1 LPAFKHAD
9 FSDRASSAA
18 KAKQALIEKFRAR
31 PGPEDPAV
39 QAKIAERLAV
49 AAARE
54 LREQE
59 RKLAREAEA
68 VRKAAE
74 ELERQAE
81 VARRAVEKTEEEK
94 ARKADLLAIEADR
107 KAARDARYAARKAR
121 KR

>member
-1 LPAFKHAD
+1 MPAFKHAD

-39 QAKIAERLAV
+39 QAKVAERLAV

-54 LREQE
+54 QREQE
-59 RKLAREAEA
+59 RKLAREAETA
-68 VRKAAE
+68 RKAAE
-74 ELERQAE
+74 ELERLAE
-81 VARRAVEKTEEEK
+81 VARRAAEKTEEEK
-94 ARKADLLAIEADR
+94 ARKADLLALEAER